1 MDMIRLSRLADYA
14 VAIMGQI
21 SLSPS
26 SIYNSQELAHLTN
39 LPETTVAKILTRLR
53 QKGVLASHRG
63 VKGGY
68 CLNKNMSDISL
79 ADIITAID
87 GPISLTLCA
96 DHLNIR
102 CSLEDSCQSRAS
114 WQKINQ
120 AIRQIFA
127 AVPLAELVQ
136 KAKPQVA
143 SPSAVVFE
151 VFQVQPKINGV
162 KL

>member
-1 MDMIRLSRLADYA
+1 MIRLSRLADYA

-21 SLSPS
+21 SLSPT

-53 QKGVLASHRG
+53 KKNVLASHRG

-68 CLNKNMSDISL
+68 CLSENMTNISL

-87 GPISLTLCA
+87 GPISLTLCVNQQN
-96 DHLNIR
+96 HL
-102 CSLEDSCQSRAS
+102 CSLENTCQSRAG

-120 AIRQIFA
+120 AIRQLFA
-127 AVPLAELVQ
+127 AVPLADLIQ
-136 KAKPQVA
+136 KEKPPG
-143 SPSAVVFE
+143 PSNPAIVFE
-151 VFQVQPKINGV
+151 SLQESLAINQG
-162 KL
+162 KS